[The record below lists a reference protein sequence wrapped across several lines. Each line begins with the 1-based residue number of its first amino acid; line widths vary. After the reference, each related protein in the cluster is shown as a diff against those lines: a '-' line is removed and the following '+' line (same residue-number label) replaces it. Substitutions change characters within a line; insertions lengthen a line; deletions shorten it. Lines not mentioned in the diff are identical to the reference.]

1 MAEKKEI
8 TFEENLEK
16 LENIVKKLESGE
28 TPLDDAIKEFTEA
41 MKIAEECDKKLKNA
55 EEKITKILNK
65 EGKLEDFKEME

>member
-16 LENIVKKLESGE
+16 LEDIVKKLESGE
-28 TPLDDAIKEFTEA
+28 TPLDEAIKEFTEA

-65 EGKLEDFKEME
+65 EGKLEDFVKED